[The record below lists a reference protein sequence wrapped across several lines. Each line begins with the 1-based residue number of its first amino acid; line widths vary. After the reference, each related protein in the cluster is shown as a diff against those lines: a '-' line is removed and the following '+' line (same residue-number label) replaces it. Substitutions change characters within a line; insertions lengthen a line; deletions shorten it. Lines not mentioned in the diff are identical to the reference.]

1 MGEGGRS
8 AAGAAGVA
16 LAAFCLAVPLTA
28 AAWATGA
35 TASPGPAPRVAAVGT
50 PDTTPTTT
58 PPTLPT
64 STTSTTGA
72 DTTTS
77 TTGPGAT
84 GTSDTTTTTAADGSG
99 STSTT
104 AGGST
109 SGGSTSGSSG
119 SGPAGG
125 SGGRTG
131 TSASTPPSS
140 ASAQPSDPRLQ
151 AFAAGI
157 PRTGPGTT
165 WPLLA
170 ALAPLTHFG
179 LTQLQTALVGFGNF
193 PVAGPAYYT
202 DDWLEYRSTPTPHL
216 HQGIDIVA
224 APGTPLRSP
233 TDGTLTYS
241 NSDPDGYGLTA
252 IVTQTDHTTFVM
264 AHMSATVLGLA
275 SGAHVTTGQVVGFVG
290 ETGDATGPHCHFE
303 VHPRGGAG
311 IDAKPLLDRWLALA
325 QAAAPGLIA
334 AYQGAGSQAAEP
346 PVVTVPDSVP
356 ITPLYRPGSHP
367 QLAGA
372 GTLHGAGGPPVPV
385 RFAGVFV
392 GLAVAGLGGWS
403 LLRRR
408 RSAVSTA

>member
-1 MGEGGRS
+1 MRRGGRS
-8 AAGAAGVA
+8 AAGAAGLA
-16 LAAFCLAVPLTA
+16 LAAFCLVAPATA
-28 AAWATGA
+28 AAWASADG
-35 TASPGPAPRVAAVGT
+35 PPAPASSPHVASGT

-58 PPTLPT
+58 TPPSLPAT
-64 STTSTTGA
+64 
-72 DTTTS
+72 TTTS
-77 TTGPGAT
+77 TTTPDVTTSTTDPGTT
-84 GTSDTTTTTAADGSG
+84 GTSDTTTTTADGTG

-104 AGGST
+104 TGGSAGGGSSSGT
-109 SGGSTSGSSG
+109 SGT
-119 SGPAGG
+119 GPGGGGG
-125 SGGRTG
+125 SGGTA
-131 TSASTPPSS
+131 SSTPPSS
-140 ASAQPSDPRLQ
+140 GAAPPSDPRLR
-151 AFAAGI
+151 ASAAGI

-165 WPLLA
+165 WPLLT
-170 ALAPLTHFG
+170 ALAPLTHYG

-202 DDWLEYRSTPTPHL
+202 DDWLEYRSAPTPHL

-252 IVTQTDHTTFVM
+252 IVTQSDHTTFVM

-275 SGAHVTTGQVVGFVG
+275 SGAAVRTGQVVGFVG

-311 IDAKPLLDRWLALA
+311 IDGKPLLDHWLAQA
-325 QAAAPGLIA
+325 EAAAPGLIA
-334 AYQGAGSQAAEP
+334 AYQGAPSAAEP

-356 ITPLYRPGSHP
+356 IAPLVRTKGHERLAAAGSLHRS
-367 QLAGA
+367 GA
-372 GTLHGAGGPPVPV
+372 PPVPV
-385 RFAGVFV
+385 RFGGVIV
-392 GLAVAGLGGWS
+392 GLAVAGLGAWS

-408 RSAVSTA
+408 RAAVSTA